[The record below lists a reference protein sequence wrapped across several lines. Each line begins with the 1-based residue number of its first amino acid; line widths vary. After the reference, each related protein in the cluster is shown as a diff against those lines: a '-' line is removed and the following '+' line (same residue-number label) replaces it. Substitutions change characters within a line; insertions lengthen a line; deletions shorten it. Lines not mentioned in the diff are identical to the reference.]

1 MSDRA
6 IRIGFAAC
14 VAALAAYAVTHLELS
29 TDITSFLPAESE
41 TELAVLASRL
51 SDSELT
57 RTMILTIEAS
67 DPDAAVAAA
76 RALADRLR
84 GHPQVARVTT
94 GVDPGQLEHVHRLY
108 FPRRHYFWSE
118 HPERDVA
125 ERFDPEALRRRARE
139 VRASLALPTS
149 TLTSHLVAGDPI
161 GAFESVI
168 ERLGSQRPPLD
179 THDGVFVTPDRR
191 FAVLFL
197 TTRAR
202 AFDSKPQAALLA
214 DLASAFDAIAAE
226 SATPLRLDA
235 SGANR
240 FAVAAEASIRRDVHA
255 IVALSAAG
263 IAAVFFAFFRSL
275 RFFALAIFP
284 SFSGI
289 LFAAVAMRA
298 IGGRLDGVTMAFG
311 ASLIGVAI
319 DYSIH
324 VLDHYRLDPRADGRS
339 IVRRLRPSLVLGALT
354 TMASFAGLALTSFP
368 GFREIGIFATLGVAA
383 ALGVTLFVL
392 PAFLPG
398 AGADD
403 EARAVPP
410 LAQGVARSLGSLLDR
425 LARHRRA
432 LAGVPLLC
440 ALAAAIGLPALQF
453 DDDLT
458 GLMSLDPELAAEE
471 ERVRARVAREESGR
485 VVFALGADA
494 EEAVARNEAV
504 ASRLADAH
512 EAGRIGGYRSIHA
525 LLWSRD
531 LQERNLAAL
540 RGAPGLADRVEAAF
554 AAEGFRPEALAPFRA
569 ALAADP
575 PPPLDAATLRDSPLR
590 DLVAPLLLDLGDRA
604 AAVTYLR
611 GASDPATLGELLGD
625 LEHVHVF
632 DQRRFMNAIYREF
645 RATTLRQIG
654 VGCALVILVLLVR
667 YRRWRPAL
675 AAFLP
680 SLLVAGATLAAFAAA
695 GAPINLLHVTSLV
708 LVMGMGV
715 DYGIFIVDSVGDRA
729 HLEATLLS
737 LLLSCL
743 TTVFVFGTLA
753 VSEHAALRA
762 IGSTTGAGVLLCF
775 VVAPVTLVLLRPRA
789 EALNA

>member
-6 IRIGFAAC
+6 IRWSFAAS
-14 VAALAAYAVTHLELS
+14 VVALAAYALTHLELS
-29 TDITSFLPAESE
+29 TDITGFLPAESDA
-41 TELAVLASRL
+41 ELAVLASRL

-57 RTMILTIEAS
+57 RTMILTLGAPE
-67 DPDAAVAAA
+67 PKAAVAAA
-76 RALADRLR
+76 GALAARMR
-84 GHPQVARVTT
+84 EHPEVARVTT
-94 GVDPGQLEHVHRLY
+94 GVDPGQLEHFHRIY

-118 HPERDVA
+118 APERDVG
-125 ERFDPEALRRRARE
+125 ERFGEDALRRRARE

-149 TLTSHLVAGDPI
+149 TLTSHLAAGDPI

-168 ERLGSQRPPLD
+168 ARLGSQRPPLD
-179 THDGVFVTPDRR
+179 TLDGSFVTPDRR
-191 FAVLFL
+191 FAVVFL
-197 TTRAR
+197 TTHAG
-202 AFDSKPQAALLA
+202 AFDSKPQAEVLDGLA
-214 DLASAFDAIAAE
+214 AAFAAISAASDV
-226 SATPLRLDA
+226 PLTLET

-240 FAVAAEASIRRDVHA
+240 FAVAAETSIRRDVHA
-255 IVALSAAG
+255 IVALSFVG
-263 IAAVFFAFFRSL
+263 IAVVFFAFFRSL
-275 RFFALAIFP
+275 HFFLLAVFP
-284 SFSGI
+284 SLSGI
-289 LFAAVAMRA
+289 LFAAVVMRA
-298 IGGRLDGVTMAFG
+298 VGGRLDGVTMAFG

-324 VLDHYRLDPRADGRS
+324 VLDHYRLEPLADGRA

-368 GFREIGIFATLGVAA
+368 GFREIGAFATLGVAA

-398 AGADD
+398 AGDGDATR
-403 EARAVPP
+403 EVPP
-410 LAQGVARSLGSLLDR
+410 LARAVATRLGAGLDR
-425 LARHRRA
+425 LARRRRVLA
-432 LAGVPLLC
+432 LVPLACVLG
-440 ALAAAIGLPALQF
+440 AVLGLPALHF
-453 DDDLT
+453 DDDLSR
-458 GLMSLDPELAAEE
+458 LMSLDPALRAEE
-471 ERVRARVAREESGR
+471 ERVRARVSREESGR
-485 VVFALGADA
+485 VVFALGTEA
-494 EEAVARNEAV
+494 EEAVATNDAV
-504 ASRLADAH
+504 AARLATARD
-512 EAGRIGGYRSIHA
+512 AGRIGDFRSLHA

-540 RGAPGLADRVEAAF
+540 RGVPDLAERVEAAF
-554 AAEGFRPEALAPFRA
+554 SAEGFRPEALAPFRE
-569 ALAADP
+569 ALAAEP

-590 DLVAPLLLDLGDRA
+590 DLVGPLLLDLGDRT

-611 GASDPATLGELLGD
+611 GESDPAVLGEVLAD

-632 DQRRFMNAIYREF
+632 DQKTFMNAIYREF
-645 RATTLRQIG
+645 RATTLQQIG
-654 VGCALVILVLLVR
+654 VGCALVVIVLLAR

-680 SLLVAGATLAAFAAA
+680 SLLVACVTLAGFAAL
-695 GAPINLLHVTSLV
+695 GVPINLLHVTSLV

-715 DYGIFIVDSVGDRA
+715 DYGIFIVDSAGDRA

-762 IGSTTGAGVLLCF
+762 IGATTGVGVLASF
-775 VVAPVTLVLLRPRA
+775 VLAPVTLVLLRPRA
-789 EALNA
+789 EPAHA